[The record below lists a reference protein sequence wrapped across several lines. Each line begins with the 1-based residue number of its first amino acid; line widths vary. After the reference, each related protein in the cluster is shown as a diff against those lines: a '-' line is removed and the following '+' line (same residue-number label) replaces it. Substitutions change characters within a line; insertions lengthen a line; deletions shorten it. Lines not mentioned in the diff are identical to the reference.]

1 MVRLLSL
8 KRLFAKVEL
17 ASLKTVE
24 ASYSGFGPRHYPV
37 RACFLS
43 LVLMHLSNMPSET
56 MLSRY
61 LDGHRDVAE
70 ACSFNQ
76 GFKCRRGTPS
86 QSALNRFK
94 RRIGVEGFERLFE
107 ELTRCLMKA
116 GVAKGR
122 WIVVDSSAVNAYF
135 HSDPDARWGYTDV
148 DKPFFGYKLH
158 ILVDSKSELPIAFR
172 ATAGN
177 VHDSQEYLNLLDD
190 LEEAEPKRAYGDAA
204 YDSKALREDSLNLYD
219 IELHTPRN
227 PRRKGGRARSRKTFK
242 RMKSIV
248 ERVFSRLKM
257 LRFKDLKVKGFTSA
271 AIHFLLALVTM
282 LVVALSATGNRL
294 NRKVRCIRSLAA

>member
-1 MVRLLSL
+1 MVRLLTL

-17 ASLKTVE
+17 ASLEQVE
-24 ASYSGFGPRHYPV
+24 ASYSGLGPRHYPV
-37 RACFLS
+37 KACFFA
-43 LVLMHLSNMPSET
+43 LVLMHLLNMPSET
-56 MLSRY
+56 MLAGY
-61 LDGHRDVAE
+61 LSVHGDVAE
-70 ACSFNQ
+70 ACGFNHA
-76 GFKCRRGTPS
+76 FKRRRGTPS

-94 RRIGVEGFERLFE
+94 HRVGVEGFERLFE
-107 ELTRCLMKA
+107 ELTRRLMKA

-122 WIVVDSSAVNAYF
+122 WIVVDSSAVDAYF

-158 ILVDSKSELPIAFR
+158 ILVDSKSELPLAFR
-172 ATAGN
+172 VTPGN

-190 LEEAEPKRAYGDAA
+190 VEEADTEHAYGDAA
-204 YDSKALREDSLNLYD
+204 YDSEALRMASLNLYD
-219 IELHTPRN
+219 LELHTPRN
-227 PRRKGGRARSRKTFK
+227 PRRRGGRARSSKTFK

-248 ERVFSRLKM
+248 ERVFSRLKL
-257 LRFKDLKVKGFTSA
+257 LRFKDLKVKGFASA

-294 NRKVRCIRSLAA
+294 NRKIRCIRSLAA

>member
-1 MVRLLSL
+1 MVCLLTL
-8 KRLFAKVEL
+8 KRLFSKVEL
-17 ASLKTVE
+17 VSLEHVE
-24 ASYSGFGPRHYPV
+24 ASYSGLGPRHYPV

-43 LVLMHLSNMPSET
+43 WVLMHMLNMPSET

-61 LDGHRDVAE
+61 LNGHRDVAE
-70 ACSFNQ
+70 ACGFNQ
-76 GFKCRRGTPS
+76 GSRYRKGTPS

-94 RRIGVEGFERLFE
+94 RRVGVEGFERLFE
-107 ELTRCLMKA
+107 ELTKYLMKA

-122 WIVVDSSAVNAYF
+122 WIVVDSSAVEAYF

-172 ATAGN
+172 ITAGN

-190 LEEAEPKRAYGDAA
+190 IEEAEPEHAYGDAA
-204 YDSKALREDSLNLYD
+204 YDSEALREASKSLYY
-219 IELHTPRN
+219 IELHMPRTPTTEG
-227 PRRKGGRARSRKTFK
+227 RRGSKQQNLQT
-242 RMKSIV
+242 KSTV
-248 ERVFSRLKM
+248 ERVFSRLKL
-257 LRFKDLKVKGFTSA
+257 LRLKDLKVKGFTSVA
-271 AIHFLLALVTM
+271 VHFLLALVTI

-294 NRKVRCIRSLAA
+294 NHKIRCI

>member
-1 MVRLLSL
+1 MVRLLTL

-17 ASLKTVE
+17 ASLKQVE
-24 ASYSGFGPRHYPV
+24 ASYSELGPRHYPV
-37 RACFLS
+37 TACFFA
-43 LVLMHLSNMPSET
+43 LVLMHLMNMPSET
-56 MLSRY
+56 MLASY
-61 LDGHRDVAE
+61 LSVHKDVAE
-70 ACSFNQ
+70 ACGFNQ
-76 GFKCRRGTPS
+76 GFKRRRGTPS

-94 RRIGVEGFERLFE
+94 RRVGVEGFERLFE

-122 WIVVDSSAVNAYF
+122 WVVVDSSAVNAYF
-135 HSDPDARWGYTDV
+135 HHDPDARWGYTDV

-172 ATAGN
+172 VTAGN
-177 VHDSQEYLNLLDD
+177 VHDSQEYLKLLDD
-190 LEEAEPKRAYGDAA
+190 LEEAKPKRAYGDAA
-204 YDSKALREDSLNLYD
+204 YDSEALRETSLNLYD

-227 PRRKGGRARSRKTFK
+227 PRRRRGKAKSNKTFK

-248 ERVFSRLKM
+248 ERAFSRLKL

-294 NRKVRCIRSLAA
+294 NRKIRCIRSLAA

>member
-1 MVRLLSL
+1 MVRLLTL

-17 ASLKTVE
+17 ASLGKIE
-24 ASYSGFGPRHYPV
+24 ASYSGRGPRHYPV
-37 RACFLS
+37 SACFFA
-43 LVLMHLSNMPSET
+43 LVLMHLLNMPSET
-56 MLSRY
+56 MLAGY
-61 LDGHRDVAE
+61 LGTHRDVAE
-70 ACSFNQ
+70 ACGFNR
-76 GFKCRRGTPS
+76 GFKRRCGTPS

-94 RRIGVEGFERLFE
+94 HRVGVEGFERIFE
-107 ELTRCLMKA
+107 DLARCLMKA

-122 WIVVDSSAVNAYF
+122 WVVVDSSAVNAYF

-158 ILVDSKSELPIAFR
+158 VLVDGKSELPIAFR
-172 ATAGN
+172 VTAGN

-204 YDSKALREDSLNLYD
+204 YDSEALREASLSLYD

-227 PRRKGGRARSRKTFK
+227 PRRKGGKARSNKTFK
-242 RMKSIV
+242 RVKSVV
-248 ERVFSRLKM
+248 ERGFSRLKL
-257 LRFKDLKVKGFTSA
+257 LRFKDLKVKRFNSVA
-271 AIHFLLALVTM
+271 VHLLLALATM

-294 NRKVRCIRSLAA
+294 NRKIRCIRSLAA

>member
-1 MVRLLSL
+1 
-8 KRLFAKVEL
+8 L
-17 ASLKTVE
+17 ASLEQVE
-24 ASYSGFGPRHYPV
+24 ASYSGLGPRHYPV
-37 RACFLS
+37 KAYFFA
-43 LVLMHLSNMPSET
+43 LVLMHLLNMPSET
-56 MLSRY
+56 MLAGY
-61 LDGHRDVAE
+61 LSVHGDVAE
-70 ACSFNQ
+70 ACGFNQ
-76 GFKCRRGTPS
+76 TFKRRGTPS

-94 RRIGVEGFERLFE
+94 RRVGVEGFERLFE

-135 HSDPDARWGYTDV
+135 HHDPDARWGFTDV

-172 ATAGN
+172 VTAGN

-190 LEEAEPKRAYGDAA
+190 VEEAEPQHAYGDAA
-204 YDSKALREDSLNLYD
+204 YDSQDLRQASLNLYD
-219 IELHTPRN
+219 TELHTPRN
-227 PRRKGGRARSRKTFK
+227 PRRKGGKARSNKTFR

-248 ERVFSRLKM
+248 ERVFSRLKL
-257 LRFKDLKVKGFTSA
+257 LRFKDLKVKGFTST

-282 LVVALSATGNRL
+282 LVVALSATGNRQ
-294 NRKVRCIRSLAA
+294 NRKIRCIRSLAA

>member
-1 MVRLLSL
+1 MVRLLTL
-8 KRLFAKVEL
+8 KRLFAKVDL
-17 ASLKTVE
+17 ASLEQVE
-24 ASYSGFGPRHYPV
+24 ASYSGLGPRHYPV
-37 RACFLS
+37 KVCFS
-43 LVLMHLSNMPSET
+43 ALVLMHLLNMPSET
-56 MLSRY
+56 MLACY
-61 LDGHRDVAE
+61 LSVHGDVAE
-70 ACSFNQ
+70 ACGFNQ
-76 GFKCRRGTPS
+76 AFKRRRGTPS

-94 RRIGVEGFERLFE
+94 RRIGVEGFEKIFE

-135 HSDPDARWGYTDV
+135 HHDPDARWGYTDV

-172 ATAGN
+172 VTPGN

-190 LEEAEPKRAYGDAA
+190 IEAAEPQHAYGDAA
-204 YDSKALREDSLNLYD
+204 YDSQDLREASLNLYD

-227 PRRKGGRARSRKTFK
+227 PRRKGGKARSNKTFK
-242 RMKSIV
+242 RMKSTV
-248 ERVFSRLKM
+248 ERVFSRLKL
-257 LRFKDLKVKGFTSA
+257 LRFKDLKVKGFAST
-271 AIHFLLALVTM
+271 AIHFLLALITM

-294 NRKVRCIRSLAA
+294 NRKIRCIRSLAA

>member
-1 MVRLLSL
+1 MVRLLTL
-8 KRLFAKVEL
+8 KRLFSKVDL
-17 ASLKTVE
+17 ASLKMVE

-43 LVLMHLSNMPSET
+43 LVLMHLSNMASET

-61 LDGHRDVAE
+61 LNGHRDAAE
-70 ACSFNQ
+70 ACGFNQ
-76 GFKCRRGTPS
+76 GSKHRKGTPS

-107 ELTRCLMKA
+107 ELAGCLMKA

-135 HSDPDARWGYTDV
+135 HRDPDARWGYTDV

-172 ATAGN
+172 VTAGN
-177 VHDSQEYLNLLDD
+177 IHDSQEYLNLLDD
-190 LEEAEPKRAYGDAA
+190 IEEAEPQHAYGDAA
-204 YDSKALREDSLNLYD
+204 YDSQDLREASLKLHD

-227 PRRKGGRARSRKTFK
+227 PRRKGGKARSNKTFK

-248 ERVFSRLKM
+248 ERVFSRLKL
-257 LRFKDLKVKGFTSA
+257 LRFKDLKVKGFTST
-271 AIHFLLALVTM
+271 AIHILLALVTM
-282 LVVALSATGNRL
+282 LVIALSATGNRL
-294 NRKVRCIRSLAA
+294 NRKIRCIRSLAA